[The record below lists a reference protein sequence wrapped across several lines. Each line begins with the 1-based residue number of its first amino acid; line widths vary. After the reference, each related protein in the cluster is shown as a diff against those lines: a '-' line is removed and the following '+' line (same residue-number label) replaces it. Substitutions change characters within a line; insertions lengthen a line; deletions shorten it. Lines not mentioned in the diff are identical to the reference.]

1 MPPSAADGTRERVV
15 GATYADEPATVA
27 SLASTLALVSTSA
40 RLPGQL
46 CSGKN
51 ESREEHINWHD
62 GRHVGGGGRPLA
74 SQPRVFG
81 YCRARVVRPSWR
93 IIARGALGIEV
104 TGEDDGEDLS
114 MEFANIHEGESRR
127 RSCAADVVRVA
138 LHGQRTDGDDAI
150 ERCLKRLPL
159 PDLQVP
165 KSLLNL
171 ASPGSSSPSHALR
184 SSLHPRKL
192 RVPDVEDALVCGCE
206 LTPGPRRD
214 GARRMR
220 CRRANEYLAELFL
233 LAGLHLEGPTPA
245 EPSEPLR
252 PLPRA
257 PLDGRDVV
265 RGPRRSGGRVADARD
280 GIPPR
285 GSECGVRAGPGS
297 MPLSK
302 LVRVRP
308 GGDGVEKSSGA
319 RPRMRMGRVL
329 RARYLGGEGARRE
342 GLCVV
347 PELHTTFEGD
357 FGEVA
362 GDVLYLHAPLDRR
375 AREKV
380 FAFPR

>member
-1 MPPSAADGTRERVV
+1 MAA
-15 GATYADEPATVA
+15 
-27 SLASTLALVSTSA
+27 TLAA
-40 RLPGQL
+40 AAA
-46 CSGKN
+46 
-51 ESREEHINWHD
+51 
-62 GRHVGGGGRPLA
+62 PLA

-171 ASPGSSSPSHALR
+171 ASPGSSSFARAAELAAPSEIESTRRRGRA
-184 SSLHPRKL
+184 
-192 RVPDVEDALVCGCE
+192 RVRMRAH
-206 LTPGPRRD
+206 PGPSQGRRETD
-214 GARRMR
+214 AVQEGER
-220 CRRANEYLAELFL
+220 EYLAELFL
-233 LAGLHLEGPTPA
+233 LAGLHLEGPTRPN
-245 EPSEPLR
+245 PLSR
-252 PLPRA
+252 FDLFHAHLWTGETSCEGRVVPVVGLLMHAMEYPRA
-257 PLDGRDVV
+257 DPSAGFELDLGRCHFQSSCAYD
-265 RGPRRSGGRVADARD
+265 PAAN
-280 GIPPR
+280 
-285 GSECGVRAGPGS
+285 
-297 MPLSK
+297 
-302 LVRVRP
+302 
-308 GGDGVEKSSGA
+308 GVEEIFSGA
-319 RPRMRMGRVL
+319 RPRMRDGPSS
-329 RARYLGGEGARRE
+329 ARSIPRRGGARRE
-342 GLCVV
+342 RGLCVV

-375 AREKV
+375 AKEKV